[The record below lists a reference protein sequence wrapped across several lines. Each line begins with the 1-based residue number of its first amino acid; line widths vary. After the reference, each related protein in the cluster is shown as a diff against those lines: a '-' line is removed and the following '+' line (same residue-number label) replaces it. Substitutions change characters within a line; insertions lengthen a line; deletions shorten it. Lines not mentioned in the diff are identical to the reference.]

1 MKNFIIVYVRREDIS
16 RANLPSPPLEQGED
30 MKEAYEV

>member
-1 MKNFIIVYVRREDIS
+1 MKNFIIVRREYIS
-16 RANLPSPPLEQGED
+16 RVNLPSPPLEQGED

>member
-1 MKNFIIVYVRREDIS
+1 MKNFIIVRREDIS